1 MSNLGMNQLYGNPFT
16 NPYAIGNNY
25 SQALNSDFMATAT
38 QSYNPYATAG
48 LQAYQQPT
56 TDQFVQTTPQ
66 QTSGGSGLGTG
77 AKLGLVAG
85 AGTTAGLYF
94 FGGDKINPF
103 KDGKFNDKF
112 LKTLEDSD
120 LVAKEVDNIKAK
132 QIENVFKKNKIAN
145 IYQYDA
151 IKEFAQTGKVPTGVT
166 LPKNIKTQEQATKII
181 SKVDKKIARI
191 NPDKIR
197 EYVLRTNTLDGST
210 KELTRL
216 NSIKSK
222 LTALPDNISV
232 DDLTKHIKDNAKLY
246 GIKAEGD
253 ALEAAARQMAT
264 QGRAN
269 LIAANETLI
278 TTQTNTVNSIRSNL
292 TSKISA
298 YWDDATKSLKAGAPE
313 NLQKAVKGFKLKT
326 AGKWGAIAA
335 GAGLLVGWMF
345 GGNKS

>member
-120 LVAKEVDNIKAK
+120 LVAKEVDNIKADK
-132 QIENVFKKNKIAN
+132 ISKILADKKITDTHQFN
-145 IYQYDA
+145 A
-151 IKEFAQTGKVPTGVT
+151 IKEFATTGKAPASVT
-166 LPKNIKTQEQATKII
+166 LPANLTQEQAKTLVTDVEKEVGKISTDAIKEKVIRTK
-181 SKVDKKIARI
+181 
-191 NPDKIR
+191 
-197 EYVLRTNTLDGST
+197 TLDGST
-210 KELTRL
+210 KELTKL

-246 GIKAEGD
+246 GINVEGD
-253 ALEAAARQMAT
+253 ALETAARKMAEKGKT
-264 QGRAN
+264 R
-269 LIAANETLI
+269 LVDINEYLVNK
-278 TTQTNTVNSIRSNL
+278 QTSRVNSIRTNL
-292 TSKISA
+292 TNQISS
-298 YWDDATKSLKAGAPE
+298 YWDDTAKCLKAGAPE